1 MSQKMWGGRFGDGP
15 DDIME
20 EINASIGFD
29 QRLAHQDVA
38 GSMAHCQMLMDTG
51 ILSQEDGQTIL
62 DGLNQ
67 IEKEISEGT
76 FTFSRALEDIHMN
89 IEARLSDI
97 IGPTG
102 GR

>member
-29 QRLAHQDVA
+29 KRLAHQDVA

-51 ILSQEDGQTIL
+51 ILSQKDGKTIL

-67 IEKEISEGT
+67 IEKEISDGT
-76 FTFSRALEDIHMN
+76 FTFSR
-89 IEARLSDI
+89 
-97 IGPTG
+97 IGAAT
-102 GR
+102 

>member
-29 QRLAHQDVA
+29 KRLAHHVA
-38 GSMAHCQMLMDTG
+38 GSMAHCQMLIDTG
-51 ILSQEDGQTIL
+51 ILSQEDGKAIL

-67 IEKEISEGT
+67 IRKKI
-76 FTFSRALEDIHMN
+76 
-89 IEARLSDI
+89 
-97 IGPTG
+97 
-102 GR
+102 